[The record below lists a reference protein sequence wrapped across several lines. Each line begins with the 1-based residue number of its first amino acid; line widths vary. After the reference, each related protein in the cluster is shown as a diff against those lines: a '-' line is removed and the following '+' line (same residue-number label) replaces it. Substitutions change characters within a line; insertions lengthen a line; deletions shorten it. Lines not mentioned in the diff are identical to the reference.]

1 LSATGSALR
10 NVPDEFR
17 HELAGVDDVDRDRPP
32 VLHREGEERER
43 LLAVERDDPR
53 HSLISA
59 GRTNGAK
66 LLN

>member
-1 LSATGSALR
+1 
-10 NVPDEFR
+10 
-17 HELAGVDDVDRDRPP
+17 
-32 VLHREGEERER
+32 LHREGEERER